1 MPANTPSHPLLSRV
15 ALALALAAA
24 AYAPQAASSELT
36 IDGSSVSSF
45 EASVAALQNDLRP
58 KRREQLEA
66 ALAAIW
72 LRNTSDPFDFDRSG
86 TLDVVD
92 LQAMTDESE
101 NLLADIRRGDLV
113 AAIEKLEHEHAYK
126 AVDYFRELDGLG
138 YDEIL
143 ELAGEPGKPERPV
156 LAGYKADTLCHTPVA
171 TWSGIRKQRC
181 SAYERSRER
190 LLPPESLDP
199 NVEGIFTTATGEALE
214 AAINA
219 YNAKQYADARAAVQ
233 TLQIDRLQPY
243 ERAATERVLASIS
256 YAEQDYGGAR
266 GHLMN
271 AVETQAL
278 PKYQADEI
286 LDFIDRIEERFEAPR

>member
-1 MPANTPSHPLLSRV
+1 MPARANTSPFLVPATLFI
-15 ALALALAAA
+15 ALATVASVARAA
-24 AYAPQAASSELT
+24 ELT

-45 EASVAALQNDLRP
+45 EASVAALQNELRP
-58 KRREQLEA
+58 KRREQLEV

-72 LRNTSDPFDFDRSG
+72 LRNTSDPYDFDRSG

-126 AVDYFRELDGLG
+126 SVDYFRELDGLG

-143 ELAGEPGKPERPV
+143 ELAVGEPGESEQAV
-156 LAGYKADTLCHTPVA
+156 SAGYKADTLCHTPVA

-278 PKYQADEI
+278 SKDQAAEI